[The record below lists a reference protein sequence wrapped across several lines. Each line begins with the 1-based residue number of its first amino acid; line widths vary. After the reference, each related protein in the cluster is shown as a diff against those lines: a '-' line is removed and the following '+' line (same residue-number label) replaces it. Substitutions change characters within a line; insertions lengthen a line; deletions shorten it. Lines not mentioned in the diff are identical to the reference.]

1 MSTSINSSTGLPNIP
16 SLPPIEIPSASFRT
30 STSVDHHLPPLD
42 EDSLL
47 SPHAYSFSP
56 PPHRQPAGSSN
67 DNSRSSPNVSPISP
81 NLRKSFSVDSF
92 SRHSRSSPVS
102 IVGRQQ
108 KATPVASPT
117 DEQRRGPVPTWQ
129 PQAVGSPQVS
139 YLPRDPAFPL
149 SGRSRGASVS
159 TVGDEPS
166 QPILEESDG
175 EPVRDAP
182 QIAAGVRR
190 TGTKNKGKLRPTLPP
205 GELPLPSKLHGAN
218 PATPAITD
226 TSNDSTPWL
235 PMIITESVSHRSPK
249 AGPSRRQSNEDI
261 MSAGS
266 TSNSSTSGLD
276 SGGIRSQSVRFSLP
290 SCLPYAILNDIKI
303 TIAVIGEKGCGK
315 SAAIS
320 KGLKAYRLADPVT
333 TTDSPEDDAL
343 LQCAY
348 TDLSNKIMCVIICLT
363 SDTLREG
370 KVADGQGVGAVLNVL
385 EVDTAVLKARR
396 ESSHGMWP
404 GRAPPLDGVMVCY
417 DVSRKDSFTEVED
430 ILRL

>member
-1 MSTSINSSTGLPNIP
+1 MSTSINSSTGLPDIP
-16 SLPPIEIPSASFRT
+16 SLPPIEIPSTSFRT
-30 STSVDHHLPPLD
+30 SVDQHLPPLD

-47 SPHAYSFSP
+47 SPHVYSFS

-67 DNSRSSPNVSPISP
+67 DNSQSSPTNASPISP

-102 IVGRQQ
+102 VVGRQQ

-117 DEQRRGPVPTWQ
+117 DEQRRGPVPSWQ

-166 QPILEESDG
+166 QPTLEESDG
-175 EPVRDAP
+175 EAVHDAP
-182 QIAAGVRR
+182 QISAGVRR
-190 TGTKNKGKLRPTLPP
+190 SGTKIKGKLRPTLPP

-218 PATPAITD
+218 PATPANTD
-226 TSNDSTPWL
+226 TGNDSTPWL
-235 PMIITESVSHRSPK
+235 PVITTESASHRNSK
-249 AGPSRRQSNEDI
+249 AGPSRRQSHEDI
-261 MSAGS
+261 VSAGS
-266 TSNSSTSGLD
+266 TSNSSTSGLE
-276 SGGIRSQSVRFSLP
+276 SGGIRWQSVRFSFL
-290 SCLPYAILNDIKI
+290 STLPYAIGLNGIKI

-348 TDLSNKIMCVIICLT
+348 TDLSQWNHVRDHSFNT
-363 SDTLREG
+363 RYSSRGEG
-370 KVADGQGVGAVLNVL
+370 SRWTG
-385 EVDTAVLKARR
+385 RR
-396 ESSHGMWP
+396 SCS
-404 GRAPPLDGVMVCY
+404 
-417 DVSRKDSFTEVED
+417 
-430 ILRL
+430 